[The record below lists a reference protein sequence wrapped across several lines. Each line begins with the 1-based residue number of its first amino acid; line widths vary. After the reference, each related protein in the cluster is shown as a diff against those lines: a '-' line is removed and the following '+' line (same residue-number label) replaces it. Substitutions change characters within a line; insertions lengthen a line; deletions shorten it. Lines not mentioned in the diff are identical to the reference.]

1 MSRFTVL
8 LDDCIPECCKSRV
21 LVLGCG
27 NILFGDD
34 GFGPSVV
41 EHLERHHA
49 IPDDVCILDVGTGV
63 RDVLCTVA
71 LSPVKP
77 RRIVVID
84 TADTGRKPGEIYVAP
99 IENFPSPK
107 DGSFSLHQLPTS
119 TLLRE
124 LKNYCHID
132 IVLTS
137 VQPESTPEVV
147 CPGLSEKVHAAIAP
161 VCQYLLKTYLI
172 AT

>member
-1 MSRFTVL
+1 ML
-8 LDDCIPECCKSRV
+8 LDDCVPQFCQSRV
-21 LVLGCG
+21 LILGCG

-49 IPDDVCILDVGTGV
+49 IPDDVCVLDVGTGI

-77 RRIVVID
+77 RKILVID
-84 TADTGRKPGEIYVAP
+84 TADTSRKPGEIYIAP
-99 IENFPSPK
+99 IEDVPPPRSH
-107 DGSFSLHQLPTS
+107 SFSLHQLPTLA
-119 TLLRE
+119 LLME

-132 IVLTS
+132 IVLIS
-137 VQPESTPEVV
+137 VQPEFTPEAV
-147 CPGLSEKVHAAIAP
+147 CLGLSEKAHAAVGP